1 MGDGRLVLAAGSSCI
16 AAVHRSQ
23 YPTIAP
29 HTTRKKES
37 KQYDWRRTDGGSWK
51 ILSD

>member
-1 MGDGRLVLAAGSSCI
+1 MGDGRLVLAAGSSRI

-37 KQYDWRRTDGGSWK
+37 KQYEDELTAAAGRS
-51 ILSD
+51 